1 MGIIILYFPVGLK
14 KKNQNIKGFG
24 ISSSIFTK
32 WITLRE
38 HNSLQ
43 GKRNICYTS
52 FWDKLLNN
60 HMFQVSDSFLNKA
73 QKDCCFQKVLVL
85 SCKIVRCVVQM
96 EAESRTKFTQ
106 TLGYS
111 HSINKTRCYFNTINL
126 AYCCGDF
133 ELQLASTSS
142 LLLKLNSATSSF

>member
-32 WITLRE
+32 WITLRK

-60 HMFQVSDSFLNKA
+60 HMFPVSDSFLNKA

-85 SCKIVRCVVQM
+85 SCKIDRCVVQM

-111 HSINKTRCYFNTINL
+111 HSINKTRCYFNTS
-126 AYCCGDF
+126 C
-133 ELQLASTSS
+133 
-142 LLLKLNSATSSF
+142 LLLWRF